1 MKTINAPMLNRPPI
15 LVSNQRHPPLL
26 LFHLAA
32 YLLNLIFF
40 HHLDPDAEIRSYK
53 PFMPYLDVETRGR
66 LVGMRQAGL
75 SFRAIAE
82 WNNLPLTTVYN
93 TFQKYEQIGTVTT
106 QQKSGRPTKL
116 TERDRRQLSRIITR
130 CRRLTV
136 AQVTSL
142 MTSHVSNRTIQRE
155 IHKLGKHSR
164 IAPKKPYLR
173 PQDFQRRL
181 AFAQAHRHWTINE
194 WAKVIWTDE
203 SAFELGKRV
212 DQVRVWRTANEKWLL
227 ENLAVNHRSGRQSV
241 MIWGGFCAAHRS
253 SIVFLDGRMNSQEM
267 VRQVYRPALRP
278 FVEQMEQA
286 PWIRGRHRLLL
297 MEDNAPI
304 HTAAVSNQWRER
316 NGILKMEWPAHSPD
330 LNPIENI
337 WKSMK
342 SQISK
347 LYQPQNLEEL
357 KHAIRS
363 CWSDIHPGIL
373 NDYLRSMPRRMQM
386 VIDQRGGPTSY

>member
-1 MKTINAPMLNRPPI
+1 MLNRPPI

-26 LFHLAA
+26 LFHIAA
-32 YLLNLIFF
+32 YLLTLILI
-40 HHLDPDAEIRSYK
+40 HHLYPDAEIRSYI
-53 PFMPYLDVETRGR
+53 PFMPYLDVETQGR
-66 LVGMRQAGL
+66 LVGMHQAGL

-82 WNNLPLTTVYN
+82 WNNLPLMTVYN

-106 QQKSGRPTKL
+106 QRKSGQPTKL
-116 TERDRRQLSRIITR
+116 TERDRQQLSRIITR
-130 CRRLTV
+130 CRRLT
-136 AQVTSL
+136 
-142 MTSHVSNRTIQRE
+142 
-155 IHKLGKHSR
+155 LGKHSQ

-173 PQDFQRRL
+173 PQDFQCRL

-194 WAKVIWTDE
+194 WAKVIWTDK

-227 ENLAVNHRSGRQSV
+227 ENLAVNHQSV

-267 VRQVYRPALRP
+267 VRQVYRPALCP

-304 HTAAVSNQWRER
+304 NTAAVSNQWRER

-330 LNPIENI
+330 LNLIENI

-347 LYQPQNLEEL
+347 LYQPQNLEEP